1 MMNVAEALEMV
12 QREEPM
18 DIELGASIRCGG
30 ATVHLVDFS
39 GEPADI
45 SLPIIVEDSGSARI
59 VSPLTDE
66 WFSLLGLFLE

>member
-1 MMNVAEALEMV
+1 MNATEALEML

-18 DIELGASIRCGG
+18 GIELGAFMRRGDV
-30 ATVHLVDFS
+30 TVHLVDFS

-59 VSPLTDE
+59 VPPLTDE
-66 WFSLLGLFLE
+66 WFSLLGLFSE